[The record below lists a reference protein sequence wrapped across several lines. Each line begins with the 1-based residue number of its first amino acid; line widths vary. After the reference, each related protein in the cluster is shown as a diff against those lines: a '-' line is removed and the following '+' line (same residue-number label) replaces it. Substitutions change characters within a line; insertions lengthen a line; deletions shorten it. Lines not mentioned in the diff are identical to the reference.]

1 MVLDMEEEESDSLSF
16 MIKGDFTDIEKG
28 KSVTMNI
35 GELSLAKN
43 DVKLLSISGSLS
55 CEPFDGE
62 IKAPKDAV
70 DLFGMSETEIKD
82 AISEFSQ
89 GLYRLLI
96 GY

>member
-1 MVLDMEEEESDSLSF
+1 
-16 MIKGDFTDIEKG
+16 MITAI
-28 KSVTMNI
+28 T
-35 GELSLAKN
+35 A
-43 DVKLLSISGSLS
+43 
-55 CEPFDGE
+55 E